1 VVVDA
6 QMTLPDQLVRARG
19 AFEQHAWTEAYE
31 AFRAADLAQHL
42 DLEDLERV
50 AIAAQLLGNDDDA
63 IELLGRAHQQAI
75 GDGDPVGA
83 ARHAFRL
90 GMILANRGDMAVA
103 GGWLG
108 RAARLVEESGLD
120 CVERG
125 YVLVPQGLGQLDGG
139 DPAGAFATF
148 EGIAAIAERFHDVD
162 LGTMSRLGRGRAL
175 IDMTE
180 VPRGVALLDEAMVAV
195 TAGEVSPV
203 IAGIVYCGSIEA
215 FQTIFDL
222 RRAQE
227 WTDALRAWCDA
238 QPDLVPFRGRCL
250 VYRAELMQLHGAWPE
265 AIEEARRAQEW
276 LSRPPPEP
284 AVGEAFYQGAE
295 LHRLRGEHSDAEA
308 AYREASHWGRRPEP
322 GLALLRLAQGRLKA
336 AAAAIGRAVDE
347 ALDEIA
353 RARLLEPQVEIA
365 LALGDRRTAREAAD
379 RLARIAALAD
389 APLLTATAG
398 RAHGAVL
405 LAEGEARAA
414 LVALRGAS
422 VLWQQI
428 EAPYEAA
435 RVRAWIGVALQQLG
449 DVDSAEL
456 EFEAARRVFRDLG
469 AAPDLARLDAMSGAA
484 TAGPSG
490 LSTREVEVLRLLA
503 AGKTNRAIAVELGIS
518 ERTVDRH
525 VSNIFTKLDVS
536 SRSAAT
542 AYAYEHGLR

>member
-6 QMTLPDQLVRARG
+6 QMTLPAELDRARV
-19 AFEQHAWTEAYE
+19 AFENHAWTQAYE
-31 AFRAADLAQHL
+31 GFRAAELEDPLDLA
-42 DLEDLERV
+42 DLERL
-50 AIAAQLLGNDDDA
+50 AIAAQLLGHDDEA
-63 IELLGRAHQQAI
+63 IEVFGRAHQQAI
-75 GDGDPVGA
+75 GGGDRVGA

-108 RAARLVEESGLD
+108 RATRLVEESGVD

-125 YVLVPQGLGQLDGG
+125 YVLVPQGIGQLDGG
-139 DPAGAFATF
+139 DPAGSFATF
-148 EGIAAIAERFHDVD
+148 EGIAEIAQRFGDVD

-180 VPRGVALLDEAMVAV
+180 VPRGVALLDDAMLAV

-203 IAGIVYCGSIEA
+203 IAGIVYCASIEA
-215 FQTIFDL
+215 FQAIFDL

-265 AIEEARRAQEW
+265 AIDEARRAQEW

-284 AVGEAFYQGAE
+284 AVGEAFYQQAE
-295 LHRLRGEHSDAEA
+295 LHRLRGEHAEAEA
-308 AYREASHWGRRPEP
+308 AYREASQWGRRPEP

-336 AAAAIGRAVDE
+336 ASVAIGRAVDE
-347 ALDEIA
+347 ALDEVA

-365 LALGDRRTAREAAD
+365 LALGDQATAREAAD
-379 RLARIAALAD
+379 RLTAIAALVD
-389 APLLTATAG
+389 APFLTAIAG
-398 RAHGAVL
+398 RANGAVL
-405 LAEGEARAA
+405 LAEGDARAA
-414 LVALRGAS
+414 LGALRSTS
-422 VLWQQI
+422 VTWQHLD
-428 EAPYEAA
+428 APYEAA

-469 AAPDLARLDAMSGAA
+469 ATPELARLDAMSGAA
-484 TAGPSG
+484 TTGPGG
-490 LSTREVEVLRLLA
+490 LSVREVEVLRMLA
-503 AGKTNRAIAVELGIS
+503 AGKTNRTIAAELGIS

>member
-1 VVVDA
+1 MVVDA
-6 QMTLPDQLVRARG
+6 LMTLPDQLDRARG
-19 AFEQHAWTEAYE
+19 AFENHAWTKAYE
-31 AFRAADLAQHL
+31 TLRAADLEEPL
-42 DLEDLERV
+42 DLADLERL
-50 AIAAQLLGNDDDA
+50 AIAAQLLGHDDEA
-63 IELLGRAHQQAI
+63 IEVLGRAHQQAI
-75 GDGDPVGA
+75 GGGDQVGA

-108 RAARLVEESGLD
+108 RAARLVEESGVD

-125 YVLVPQGLGQLDGG
+125 YVLVPQGIGQLDAG
-139 DPAGAFATF
+139 DPAGSFATF
-148 EGIAAIAERFHDVD
+148 EGVAAIAERFGDVD

-180 VPRGVALLDEAMVAV
+180 VPRGVAFLDDAMLAV

-215 FQTIFDL
+215 FQAIFDL

-227 WTDALRAWCDA
+227 WTDALSAWCAA

-250 VYRAELMQLHGAWPE
+250 VFRAEMMQLHGAWSE
-265 AIEEARRAQEW
+265 AIDEARRAQEW

-284 AVGEAFYQGAE
+284 AVGEAFYQQAE
-295 LHRLRGEHSDAEA
+295 LHRLRGEHTDAEA
-308 AYREASHWGRRPEP
+308 AYREASQWGRRPEP

-336 AAAAIGRAVDE
+336 ASVAIGRAVDE

-365 LALGDRRTAREAAD
+365 LALSDTAAAREAAD
-379 RLARIAALAD
+379 RLTSVAALAD
-389 APLLTATAG
+389 APFLTAIAG
-398 RAHGAVL
+398 RAQGAVL
-405 LAEGEARAA
+405 LAEGDARAA
-414 LVALRGAS
+414 LAALRSTS
-422 VLWQQI
+422 VIWQQL

-449 DVDSAEL
+449 DIDSAEL

-469 AAPDLARLDAMSGAA
+469 ATPDLARLDAMSGAS
-484 TAGPSG
+484 TTGPRG
-490 LSTREVEVLRLLA
+490 LSAREVEVLRMLA
-503 AGKTNRAIAVELGIS
+503 AGVTNRTIAAELGIS

>member
-1 VVVDA
+1 
-6 QMTLPDQLVRARG
+6 MTSPDQLDRATA
-19 AFEQHAWTEAYE
+19 AFARHAWTNAYE
-31 AFRAADLAQHL
+31 AYRAADLEQPLGVA
-42 DLEDLERV
+42 DLERV

-63 IELLGRAHQQAI
+63 VELLGRAHQQALGS
-75 GDGDPVGA
+75 GDMVGA
-83 ARHAFRL
+83 ARPAFRI

-108 RAARLVEESGLD
+108 RAARLVEESGRD

-125 YVLVPQGLGQLDGG
+125 YILVPEGLGQLDGG
-139 DPAGAFATF
+139 DPAAAFATF
-148 EGIAAIAERFHDVD
+148 DRAGAIAERFHDVD
-162 LGTMSRLGRGRAL
+162 LGALSRLGRGRAL
-175 IDMTE
+175 IDMAE

-203 IAGIVYCGSIEA
+203 IAGVVYCAAVEA
-215 FQTIFDL
+215 FQAIYDL

-265 AIEEARRAQEW
+265 AIDEARRAQEW

-284 AVGEAFYQGAE
+284 AVGEAFYQQAE
-295 LHRLRGEHSDAEA
+295 LHRLRGESSDAEA
-308 AYREASHWGRRPEP
+308 AYREASQWGRRPEP
-322 GLALLRLAQGRLKA
+322 GLALLRFAQGRLKA
-336 AAAAIGRAVDE
+336 ASAAIRRALDE
-347 ALDEIA
+347 APDEIA

-365 LALGDRRTAREAAD
+365 LAVGDRGSAREAAD
-379 RLARIAALAD
+379 RLARIAD
-389 APLLTATAG
+389 LTAAPFLTAIAR
-398 RAHGAVL
+398 RAQGAVL
-405 LAEGEARAA
+405 LAEGDARAA
-414 LVALRGAS
+414 LGALRTAS
-422 VLWQQI
+422 ATWHQLD
-428 EAPYEAA
+428 APYEVA
-435 RVRAWIGVALQQLG
+435 RVRVWIGVALRQLG

-456 EFEAARRVFRDLG
+456 EFEAARRMFRDLG
-469 AAPDLARLDAMSGAA
+469 AAPDLARVDTLSGAA
-484 TAGPSG
+484 ATGPQG
-490 LSTREVEVLRLLA
+490 LSAREVEVLRLVA
-503 AGKTNRAIAVELGIS
+503 AGKTNRAIAEDLGIS

>member
-6 QMTLPDQLVRARG
+6 QMTLPDHLGRARG
-19 AFEQHAWTEAYE
+19 AFENHAWTQAYE
-31 AFRAADLAQHL
+31 TFRAADLEEPLVLA
-42 DLEDLERV
+42 DLERL
-50 AIAAQLLGNDDDA
+50 ALAAQLLGQDDDA
-63 IELLGRAHQQAI
+63 IEVLGRAHKEAI
-75 GDGDPVGA
+75 GGGDQVGA
-83 ARHAFRL
+83 ARQAFRL

-108 RAARLVEESGLD
+108 RAARLVEESGID

-139 DPAGAFATF
+139 DPAGALATF
-148 EGIAAIAERFHDVD
+148 EGIAAIAERFGDVD
-162 LGTMSRLGRGRAL
+162 LDTMSRLGRGRAL

-180 VPRGVALLDEAMVAV
+180 VQRGVALLDDAMLAV

-203 IAGIVYCGSIEA
+203 IAGIVYCASIEA
-215 FQTIFDL
+215 FQAIFDL

-265 AIEEARRAQEW
+265 AIDEARRAQEW

-284 AVGEAFYQGAE
+284 AVGEAFYQQAE
-295 LHRLRGEHSDAEA
+295 LHRLRGEHSEAEA
-308 AYREASHWGRRPEP
+308 AYREASQWGRRPEP

-336 AAAAIGRAVDE
+336 ASAAIGRAVDE
-347 ALDEIA
+347 VLDEVA
-353 RARLLEPQVEIA
+353 RARLLEPQVEIS
-365 LALGDRRTAREAAD
+365 LALGDRPAAREAAD
-379 RLARIAALAD
+379 RLSRIAALAN
-389 APLLTATAG
+389 APFLTAIAG

-405 LAEGEARAA
+405 LAEGDARTA
-414 LVALRGAS
+414 LGALRGAS
-422 VLWQQI
+422 VTWQQF

-435 RVRAWIGVALQQLG
+435 RVRALIGVALRQLG

-456 EFEAARRVFRDLG
+456 EFEAARRVFRGLG
-469 AAPDLARLDAMSGAA
+469 ATPDLARLDAMAGAVN
-484 TAGPSG
+484 TSPSG
-490 LSTREVEVLRLLA
+490 LSAREVEVLRMLA
-503 AGKTNRAIAVELGIS
+503 AGKTNRAIAAELGIS